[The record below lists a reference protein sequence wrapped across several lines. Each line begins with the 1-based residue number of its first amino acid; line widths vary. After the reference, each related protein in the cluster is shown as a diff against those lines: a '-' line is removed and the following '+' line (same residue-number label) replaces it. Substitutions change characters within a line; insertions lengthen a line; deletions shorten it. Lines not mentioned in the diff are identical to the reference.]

1 MIIING
7 NKHDNKKECRACWI
21 GYPIECDC
29 GGLIH
34 MDAQN
39 KAIIMCDECNIYEEL
54 TFNMLGK

>member
-7 NKHDNKKECRACWI
+7 NIHLNNNNCKSCWI

-54 TFNMLGK
+54 IFKILNE